1 MTRFDDPDGP
11 GRDELA
17 DDQHGRRDLLDDDP
31 RLQAG
36 LDHLQ
41 GAAREMI
48 AATRAL
54 LDVAEDLVEDPRSV
68 ARLVGLLGSVGDL
81 ATRAARSTTWV
92 RPRSSRDGDDD
103 DDDPP
108 VQRIPVS

>member
-1 MTRFDDPDGP
+1 MTRLHDP
-11 GRDELA
+11 
-17 DDQHGRRDLLDDDP
+17 DDDP

-54 LDVAEDLVEDPRSV
+54 LDVAEGLVEDPRST
-68 ARLVGLLGSVGDL
+68 ARLVGLLGSVVDL
-81 ATRAARSTTWV
+81 ASRATRSTTGL
-92 RPRSSRDGDDD
+92 RPRSSRDEDEVDDGDDD
-103 DDDPP
+103 GDDPP